1 MCKKPTAVW
10 VKISEKTKNKTKQ
23 QQKKNINFSGS
34 RSFESHF
41 HFFKVDEIMSKYG
54 HLMLPEA
61 FPDKITP
68 DIDFIDEAV
77 VQCCDISVLKIL
89 LIYE

>member
-10 VKISEKTKNKTKQ
+10 VKISG
-23 QQKKNINFSGS
+23 KKKIKKINFSGL

-41 HFFKVDEIMSKYG
+41 HFFKVDEIMLKYG

-68 DIDFIDEAV
+68 DLDFIDEAV
-77 VQCCDISVLKIL
+77 VQCCDIPVPKIL
-89 LIYE
+89 LIDE

>member
-10 VKISEKTKNKTKQ
+10 VKISEKKK
-23 QQKKNINFSGS
+23 QKKKKPFNFSGL

-41 HFFKVDEIMSKYG
+41 HFFKVDEIMSKNG

-68 DIDFIDEAV
+68 DIDFIHEAV
-77 VQCCDISVLKIL
+77 VQCCDIPVVKIL